1 MGTRRSTERS
11 TELTP
16 KSHAEVSRRSLD
28 NRLMSLSNQPNGGL
42 LAGDDVR
49 VPPSA
54 ELRSKPGREVDA
66 LVAADTA
73 HALKK
78 YLLAVVRVP
87 SGRGWEMV
95 LQLPVLLGLLF
106 LNDQIEEVGIVHRV
120 SLAKLVS
127 IWAAA
132 LILADGW
139 GGTVNLAPI
148 LVAHAGGVLA
158 VGVKFAVDWILHNRK
173 LDLFSGGRYA
183 LRFDALCLT
192 LA

>member
-1 MGTRRSTERS
+1 
-11 TELTP
+11 
-16 KSHAEVSRRSLD
+16 
-28 NRLMSLSNQPNGGL
+28 
-42 LAGDDVR
+42 
-49 VPPSA
+49 
-54 ELRSKPGREVDA
+54 
-66 LVAADTA
+66 
-73 HALKK
+73 
-78 YLLAVVRVP
+78 VRVP

-183 LRFDALCLT
+183 LRIDALCLT